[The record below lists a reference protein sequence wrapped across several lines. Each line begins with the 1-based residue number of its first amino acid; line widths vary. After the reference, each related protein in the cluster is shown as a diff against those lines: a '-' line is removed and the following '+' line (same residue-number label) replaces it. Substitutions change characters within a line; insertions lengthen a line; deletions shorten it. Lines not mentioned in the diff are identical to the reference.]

1 MSYSPNDTRMTLH
14 ELNDTPPAI
23 RRRLPPTPPSRRS
36 RARSPFSG
44 LRLVFNTPP
53 RSQTPSESLIQS
65 HSLIQM
71 PSAPSREY
79 TPPNYF
85 DNNRDL
91 RPTRLSFSSENTPE
105 SLSGSVMSLPSIVD
119 DIFNMEYKQPIQKY
133 NYRMKPVDEADIP
146 VVFVYNN
153 IMNVLSLSAL
163 KELTTDPTSIVYE
176 CRRDVPDS
184 ALEVRIPDVLFN
196 EPYVHLIRFG
206 LSTGIDSLIKLSEVS
221 DLVRSMMKKKI
232 ISDTKRKRGR
242 PPTSK
247 PVIYKLVKTNKTI
260 DRFAS
265 KNMVYYQDN
274 VSSFHCQAGNPL
286 DVFTLKKVKK
296 KAKTKKRKANTANNK
311 VKSVTNGTS
320 RKKKK
325 KT

>member
-1 MSYSPNDTRMTLH
+1 MSYNSQDDEPMTLY
-14 ELNDTPPAI
+14 ELNGTPPAI

-53 RSQTPSESLIQS
+53 RSQTPPRSLIQS

-79 TPPNYF
+79 TPPNHFY
-85 DNNRDL
+85 NNRDL
-91 RPTRLSFSSENTPE
+91 LPTRLSFSSENTPE
-105 SLSGSVMSLPSIVD
+105 SLSGSVMSLPSMVD
-119 DIFNMEYKQPIQKY
+119 DIFNMEYEQPIQNY
-133 NYRMKPVDEADIP
+133 NYNMINTDEEDIP

-176 CRRDVPDS
+176 CRRDVPNG
-184 ALEVRIPDVLFN
+184 ALEVRQSDVLFN

-206 LSTGIDSLIKLSEVS
+206 LSTGIDGLIKLSEVS
-221 DLVRSMMKKKI
+221 KLIRSMRKKK
-232 ISDTKRKRGR
+232 TNTKKRKLGS
-242 PPTSK
+242 PMNT
-247 PVIYKLVKTNKTI
+247 PVIYKLEKTNKSI
-260 DRFAS
+260 DRIAS

-274 VSSFHCQAGNPL
+274 VSSFHCQAGNPR
-286 DVFTLKKVKK
+286 DIFTLKKVKK
-296 KAKTKKRKANTANNK
+296 KAKTVKKKAN
-311 VKSVTNGTS
+311 S
-320 RKKKK
+320 KKQK

>member
-1 MSYSPNDTRMTLH
+1 MSYSPNDTRMTLD
-14 ELNDTPPAI
+14 ELNETPPAI
-23 RRRLPPTPPSRRS
+23 RIQLPPTPPPRRS

-53 RSQTPSESLIQS
+53 RSQTPPRSFNQS

-79 TPPNYF
+79 TPPNHFY
-85 DNNRDL
+85 NNRDL
-91 RPTRLSFSSENTPE
+91 LPTRLSFSSENTAE

-119 DIFNMEYKQPIQKY
+119 DIFNMEYEQPIQKY
-133 NYRMKPVDEADIP
+133 NYKMKFIDEADIP

-153 IMNVLSLSAL
+153 VMNVLSLSAL
-163 KELTTDPTSIVYE
+163 KGFTTDPTSVMYE
-176 CRRDVPDS
+176 CKNNVPNG
-184 ALEVRIPDVLFN
+184 ALEVRQTDVLIH

-206 LSTGIDSLIKLSEVS
+206 LSTGIDGLIKLSEVS
-221 DLVRSMMKKKI
+221 DLVRSMMKKKNN
-232 ISDTKRKRGR
+232 TKTKIGR

-247 PVIYKLVKTNKTI
+247 PVIYKLVKTDKTI
-260 DRFAS
+260 DRIAS
-265 KNMVYYQDN
+265 FNMVYNQDN
-274 VSSFHCQAGNPL
+274 VSSFHCQAGNPR

-320 RKKKK
+320 RKKQK

>member
-1 MSYSPNDTRMTLH
+1 MSYRANDTRMTLD
-14 ELNDTPPAI
+14 ELNLTPPAI
-23 RRRLPPTPPSRRS
+23 RRQLPPTPPSRRS

-53 RSQTPSESLIQS
+53 RSQTPPRSLIES
-65 HSLIQM
+65 HSLNQI
-71 PSAPSREY
+71 PRPPSREY
-79 TPPNYF
+79 TPPNHFY
-85 DNNRDL
+85 NNRDL
-91 RPTRLSFSSENTPE
+91 LPTRLSFSSENTPE

-119 DIFNMEYKQPIQKY
+119 DIFNMEYEQPIQKY
-133 NYRMKPVDEADIP
+133 NYNMDSIDEEDIP

-176 CRRDVPDS
+176 CRRDVPDG

-206 LSTGIDSLIKLSEVS
+206 LSTGIDGLIKLSEVTN
-221 DLVRSMMKKKI
+221 LVRSMRKKK
-232 ISDTKRKRGR
+232 TNTKKRKLGS
-242 PPTSK
+242 PLNT

-260 DRFAS
+260 DRIAS

-274 VSSFHCQAGNPL
+274 VSSFHCQAGNPR

-296 KAKTKKRKANTANNK
+296 KAKTVKKMP
-311 VKSVTNGTS
+311 S
-320 RKKKK
+320 RKKRRKHN
-325 KT
+325 

>member
-1 MSYSPNDTRMTLH
+1 MIYNSPDDEPMTLD
-14 ELNDTPPAI
+14 ELNYTPAPIRIQLPPA
-23 RRRLPPTPPSRRS
+23 PEQRRS

-44 LRLVFNTPP
+44 IRLLFNTPP
-53 RSQTPSESLIQS
+53 RSQSPSESLIRMMQS
-65 HSLIQM
+65 V
-71 PSAPSREY
+71 PSTS
-79 TPPNYF
+79 PNYF
-85 DNNRDL
+85 GNNRDL
-91 RPTRLSFSSENTPE
+91 LPTRLSFSSENTPE

-119 DIFNMEYKQPIQKY
+119 DIFNMEYEQPIQKY
-133 NYRMKPVDEADIP
+133 NYKMKSIDEADIP

-163 KELTTDPTSIVYE
+163 TELTTDPTSIVYE
-176 CRRDVPDS
+176 CRREVPDG

-206 LSTGIDSLIKLSEVS
+206 LSTGIDGLIKLSEVS
-221 DLVRSMMKKKI
+221 DLVRSMMKKKNK
-232 ISDTKRKRGR
+232 SDTKRKRGR

-260 DRFAS
+260 DRIAS

-274 VSSFHCQAGNPL
+274 VSSFHCQAGNPR

-296 KAKTKKRKANTANNK
+296 KSKTVKKMP
-311 VKSVTNGTS
+311 S
-320 RKKKK
+320 RKKRRKYN
-325 KT
+325 